1 MKLNIILCALLLT
14 ISLQAM
20 VVIRAY
26 RSGQESTRYEALEK
40 AVKESNTTVRE
51 LLKATAE
58 TQSALAAIRREDQER
73 AARGEE
79 RRETMRKNLQAD
91 ECALLPL
98 LMLLTAC
105 NNTPAP
111 LKTGVI
117 CGSVPESLTRQTP
130 VPVLPQH
137 MIWADVADW
146 GDRLVDAL
154 DSCNA
159 DKAAIAG
166 LERQRTARMNTH
178 EK

>member
-1 MKLNIILCALLLT
+1 
-14 ISLQAM
+14 
-20 VVIRAY
+20 
-26 RSGQESTRYEALEK
+26 
-40 AVKESNTTVRE
+40 
-51 LLKATAE
+51 
-58 TQSALAAIRREDQER
+58 
-73 AARGEE
+73 
-79 RRETMRKNLQAD
+79 
-91 ECALLPL
+91 
-98 LMLLTAC
+98 C

>member
-40 AVKESNTTVRE
+40 AVKESNTTVRG
-51 LLKATAE
+51 LLKAMAE

-91 ECALLPL
+91 ECARTSP
-98 LMLLTAC
+98 
-105 NNTPAP
+105 P
-111 LKTGVI
+111 
-117 CGSVPESLTRQTP
+117 
-130 VPVLPQH
+130 
-137 MIWADVADW
+137 ADVADSLQQHASAAENRRHLRERA
-146 GDRLVDAL
+146 GKSDQTDAGTG
-154 DSCNA
+154 
-159 DKAAIAG
+159 AAA
-166 LERQRTARMNTH
+166 TH
-178 EK
+178 DMG

>member
-1 MKLNIILCALLLT
+1 MQPEGKNDVKRCGKT
-14 ISLQAM
+14 
-20 VVIRAY
+20 Y
-26 RSGQESTRYEALEK
+26 RRM
-40 AVKESNTTVRE
+40 
-51 LLKATAE
+51 
-58 TQSALAAIRREDQER
+58 SAH
-73 AARGEE
+73 
-79 RRETMRKNLQAD
+79 
-91 ECALLPL
+91 ALLPL

>member
-58 TQSALAAIRREDQER
+58 TQSALADIRREDQER

-91 ECALLPL
+91 ECARTSP
-98 LMLLTAC
+98 
-105 NNTPAP
+105 P
-111 LKTGVI
+111 
-117 CGSVPESLTRQTP
+117 
-130 VPVLPQH
+130 
-137 MIWADVADW
+137 ADVADSLQQHASAAENRRHLRERA
-146 GDRLVDAL
+146 GKSDQTDAGTG
-154 DSCNA
+154 
-159 DKAAIAG
+159 AAA
-166 LERQRTARMNTH
+166 TH
-178 EK
+178 DMG